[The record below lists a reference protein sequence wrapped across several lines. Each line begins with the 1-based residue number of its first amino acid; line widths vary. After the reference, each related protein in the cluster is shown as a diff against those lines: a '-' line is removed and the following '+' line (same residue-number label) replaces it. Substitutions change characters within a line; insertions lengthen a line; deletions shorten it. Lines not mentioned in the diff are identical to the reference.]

1 MAELIASNV
10 LETGGLVKL
19 NMSEYSDSIS
29 ANKLIGSAPG
39 YVGHE
44 EGGQLID
51 KIKKNPHSVI
61 LFDEIE
67 KSTPAVFNLLLQILE
82 DGNIEDSLGNKVFLD
97 NCIIILTGN
106 LGSEILSKG
115 TFGFGAKEEDKE
127 SQVHNEA
134 KKILSPE
141 LVNRLSD
148 IILFKEPSIESI
160 KKSCIKELSTLKK
173 NMPKD
178 FPKINFEENFIDYI
192 SEECFSKN
200 MGIRPLSRIIQE
212 NVECKITS
220 LYLSSKLKKY
230 KSITFKKNAN
240 EILIDKEEV

>member
-1 MAELIASNV
+1 
-10 LETGGLVKL
+10 
-19 NMSEYSDSIS
+19 MSEYSDSIS

-67 KSTPAVFNLLLQILE
+67 KSTPSVFNLLLQMLE
-82 DGNIEDSLGNKVFLD
+82 DGNIEDSLGNKVYLD

-115 TFGFGAKEEDKE
+115 SFGFGATKEDKT
-127 SQVHNEA
+127 SKVYDEA

-148 IILFKEPSIESI
+148 IILFEDTSLEAI
-160 KKSCIKELSTLKK
+160 KKACTQQLSLLNKK
-173 NMPKD
+173 LPKD
-178 FPKINFEENFIDYI
+178 FPKVHFDESFIDYI
-192 SEECFSKN
+192 SEECLNKN
-200 MGIRPLSRIIQE
+200 MGIRPLSKIIQK
-212 NVECKITS
+212 NVESKITS
-220 LYLSSKLKKY
+220 LYLSSKLKNY
-230 KSITFKKNAN
+230 KKITFKKNKD